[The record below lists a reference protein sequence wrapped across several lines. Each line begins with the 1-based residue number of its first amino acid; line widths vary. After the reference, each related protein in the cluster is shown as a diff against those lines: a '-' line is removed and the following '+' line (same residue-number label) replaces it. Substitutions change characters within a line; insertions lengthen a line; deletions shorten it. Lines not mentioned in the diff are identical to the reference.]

1 VIANNTAAKQLLQTI
16 SFDLGTKKKGQES
29 QSSSTTEFA
38 RRPISLAVTPDSRL
52 FVFHFNSREST
63 LLYSSSIPDNPDSL
77 VFHFNSRQ
85 SRLFVFHFN
94 SRQSRLFVFHF
105 NSRQLRISHK
115 ELRNRFHS
123 LYDPLSSSSTQSG
136 ADVGIVERKASEVR
150 NLYFR
155 CAGGAQRAES

>member
-1 VIANNTAAKQLLQTI
+1 LDLNIYFASDSEVIANNTAAKQLLQTI

-94 SRQSRLFVFHF
+94 SRQ
-105 NSRQLRISHK
+105 LRISHK